1 MAESTYG
8 FHFRYRM
15 SGAPPTIVEITAAD
29 TATYYKGDFVSLE
42 SSEVDPSTTDD
53 TTFLGVVVET
63 KACTAS
69 TTGIKV
75 IIDRDAVYGVYDP
88 NARAFGAP
96 LDIAGTHGTFTVAAV
111 TNTDFIVV
119 APSTATEETL
129 VMVASGEHAFDA

>member
-1 MAESTYG
+1 MADSTYG

-15 SGAPPTIVEITAAD
+15 SGGAPTIVDITAAD
-29 TATYYKGDFVSLE
+29 TATYYKGDFVNLE
-42 SSEVDPSTTDD
+42 SSEVDPAATND
-53 TTFLGVVVET
+53 TTLLGAVMET
-63 KACTAS
+63 KACTDS
-69 TTGIKV
+69 TTAIRV
-75 IIDRDAVYGVYDP
+75 CIDRDAVYGVYDA

-96 LDIAGTHGTFTVAAV
+96 LDVAGSHGTFTVASV